1 MKADGEWQ
9 EDIERLK
16 DIFTNGFERLY
27 RTEQVV
33 CHKAP
38 DRNPVWGNCL
48 SDLEAHNLVE
58 APFDAKSYLL

>member
-1 MKADGEWQ
+1 MKADGEWE
-9 EDIERLK
+9 EDIKRVK

-38 DRNPVWGNCL
+38 DRIPIWGNCL
-48 SDLEAHNLVE
+48 SDSEAHNLVE
-58 APFDAKSYLL
+58 APSDAKSYLL